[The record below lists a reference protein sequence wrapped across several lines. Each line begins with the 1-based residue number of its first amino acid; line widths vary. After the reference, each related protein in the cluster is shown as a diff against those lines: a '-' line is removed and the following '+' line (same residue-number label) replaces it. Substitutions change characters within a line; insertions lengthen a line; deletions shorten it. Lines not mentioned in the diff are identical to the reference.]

1 MLCSFPPQAV
11 VDDIIVTIN
20 IMDPLI
26 EWVQATSPFYPTCV
40 TGYTVASG
48 DINITV
54 DSSVRSLTGQQL
66 NEAGFPYCTTLHPT
80 VTPLTPRGPLTT
92 VMGSSNVYTNL
103 IDPGKYVVIL
113 VG

>member
-1 MLCSFPPQAV
+1 MNNVS
-11 VDDIIVTIN
+11 VTIN
-20 IMDPLI
+20 MMDPLI
-26 EWVQATSPFYPTCV
+26 EWTHDVTLYPSCITN
-40 TGYTVASG
+40 YTVASG
-48 DINITV
+48 GMSITV
-54 DSSVRSLTGQQL
+54 DSGVRSLTGQQL

-113 VG
+113 VR